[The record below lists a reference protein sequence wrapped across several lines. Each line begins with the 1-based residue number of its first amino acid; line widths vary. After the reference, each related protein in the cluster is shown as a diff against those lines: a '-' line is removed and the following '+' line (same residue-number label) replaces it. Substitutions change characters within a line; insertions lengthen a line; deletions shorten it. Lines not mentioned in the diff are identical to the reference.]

1 MKRTV
6 TLLISVLL
14 VLSALGCAA
23 NKHADIRKNLQ
34 EAKDA
39 ILIAKALDA
48 PSGES
53 TMLAEAERYYKIA
66 EENFSRTP
74 RGRLS
79 GFLLQSK
86 TLNAKASQNALLA
99 KKKARAAV
107 KEQQDKNKR
116 LRAKIQSLQ
125 NDIQGLKPSADT
137 ATRKESAK
145 TDQDEETHSMKIEP
159 QAQTTYAV
167 TQSQEARPEGIK
179 EVKEIQLKLLSRKE
193 ERVMFLLSGAFR
205 PKTFFLK
212 GRRPRFVCDFLGARP
227 GKKIPLRMNVD
238 GKLVKRI
245 RTWHHKGPNSK
256 LRVVFDLTYPFKHK
270 TELVMIENKNT
281 YVVKL
286 KLL

>member
-99 KKKARAAV
+99 KK
-107 KEQQDKNKR
+107 
-116 LRAKIQSLQ
+116 
-125 NDIQGLKPSADT
+125 
-137 ATRKESAK
+137 
-145 TDQDEETHSMKIEP
+145 
-159 QAQTTYAV
+159 
-167 TQSQEARPEGIK
+167 
-179 EVKEIQLKLLSRKE
+179 
-193 ERVMFLLSGAFR
+193 
-205 PKTFFLK
+205 
-212 GRRPRFVCDFLGARP
+212 RP
-227 GKKIPLRMNVD
+227 GLPLR
-238 GKLVKRI
+238 
-245 RTWHHKGPNSK
+245 NSK
-256 LRVVFDLTYPFKHK
+256 TKISACVLKSSLFK
-270 TELVMIENKNT
+270 MIYRGSNQAPTLQPVKNWP
-281 YVVKL
+281 KPI
-286 KLL
+286 KMKKHIA